1 MLPQTTKVRVLRAQA
16 YVLAACFRARGRD
29 ESPHVSTARR
39 LRADYTLRAR
49 TTSSRSRAVLHVLQV
64 RCVAC
69 VLQASVV
76 SAISYRVTS
85 HTPVHA
91 PRRSHVTIMIVV
103 GFGFL
108 MTFLKRHG
116 YSSVSFN
123 FMLAGMVFLWNM
135 FVSHRGL
142 SVHHAF
148 G

>member
-1 MLPQTTKVRVLRAQA
+1 
-16 YVLAACFRARGRD
+16 
-29 ESPHVSTARR
+29 
-39 LRADYTLRAR
+39 
-49 TTSSRSRAVLHVLQV
+49 
-64 RCVAC
+64 
-69 VLQASVV
+69 
-76 SAISYRVTS
+76 
-85 HTPVHA
+85 
-91 PRRSHVTIMIVV
+91 
-103 GFGFL
+103 